1 MRRALLGGF
10 GPDSLRATMSAQVR
24 LKRLEELLLQQK
36 EAGCLSVEALL
47 DLLLCFTAECSQSP
61 LKREKHVNDF
71 LDWGKKLV
79 LVLFLVLLLRL
90 VLTTPLHHAPSCS
103 APQNLSGT
111 PTTGFQRGSEHLT
124 GLPGAAEGPLR

>member
-1 MRRALLGGF
+1 MRRALLSGTGGL
-10 GPDSLRATMSAQVR
+10 GSGLLRVTMSAQVR

-71 LDWGKKLV
+71 LDWGKKLLLLLV
-79 LVLFLVLLLRL
+79 LVLLVVLVLVIQEHTPPCGAPRTSQGVAGRSRRSWKIMSH
-90 VLTTPLHHAPSCS
+90 VL
-103 APQNLSGT
+103 
-111 PTTGFQRGSEHLT
+111 
-124 GLPGAAEGPLR
+124 

>member
-1 MRRALLGGF
+1 MLSGTGGLGSGLL
-10 GPDSLRATMSAQVR
+10 RVTMSAQVR

-71 LDWGKKLV
+71 LDWGKKLLLLLV
-79 LVLFLVLLLRL
+79 LVLLVVLVLLR
-90 VLTTPLHHAPSCS
+90 
-103 APQNLSGT
+103 PQNISGSCWEEQKVLEDHVT
-111 PTTGFQRGSEHLT
+111 CPVRF
-124 GLPGAAEGPLR
+124 